1 MSLTNSIET
10 YILAKDGNRP
20 HLMHRA
26 FAADAELVMNIKTD
40 EISFP
45 PTVKGLDG
53 ISATLVSQFA
63 QRYENIYTFCLGTPP
78 RNVVAFR
85 CGWLVCMSDKNTGA
99 VRIGFGE
106 YEWVCRDGSG
116 VISKLAIT
124 IEEMKT
130 LPSELSHSIFQWANM
145 LPYPWCSNDVLLRST
160 PNIPAVQE
168 IVRFLG
174 RYQ

>member
-1 MSLTNSIET
+1 MSLTHAIET

-20 HLMHRA
+20 HLMCRA
-26 FAADAELVMNIKTD
+26 FAADAELVMNVKTD

-45 PTVKGLDG
+45 STVKGLDG

-63 QRYENIYTFCLGTPP
+63 QRYENIYTFCLGPP
-78 RNVVAFR
+78 PGNVATFR
-85 CGWLVCMSDKNTGA
+85 CGWLVCMSEKGTGA

-106 YEWVCRDGSG
+106 YEWVCRDDAGL
-116 VISKLAIT
+116 ISKLTIT

-130 LPSELSHSIFQWANM
+130 LPSQLGNSIFQWASR

-160 PNIPAVQE
+160 PDIPAVQE
-168 IVRFLG
+168 IVRLLG
-174 RYQ
+174 RCR